1 MPNSRIWEGNL
12 QFHNQKGDLMQQ
24 WEAICVWGEWEAGRN
39 VEDLEGTLVFE
50 MSGSAHPGWI
60 KDLTM
65 KLKT

>member
-1 MPNSRIWEGNL
+1 MPNSRIREGNL
-12 QFHNQKGDLMQQ
+12 QFHNQKGDLLQQ
-24 WEAICVWGEWEAGRN
+24 GEREAGRN

-50 MSGSAHPGWI
+50 MSGSVNPGWI